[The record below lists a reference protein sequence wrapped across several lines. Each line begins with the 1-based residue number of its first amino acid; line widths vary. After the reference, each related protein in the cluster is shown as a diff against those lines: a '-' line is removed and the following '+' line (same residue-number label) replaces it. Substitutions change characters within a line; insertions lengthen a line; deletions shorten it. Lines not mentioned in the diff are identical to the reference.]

1 MTDKKG
7 KCSRGPSAQ
16 RWGLRDMYADRPDGD
31 AGKVMAGIWGSSE
44 EEFGEITAKEA
55 ADRQRRN
62 PGRFIKKIAP
72 WKSPKK

>member
-1 MTDKKG
+1 
-7 KCSRGPSAQ
+7 
-16 RWGLRDMYADRPDGD
+16 MYADRPDGD

-72 WKSPKK
+72 WKAPKR